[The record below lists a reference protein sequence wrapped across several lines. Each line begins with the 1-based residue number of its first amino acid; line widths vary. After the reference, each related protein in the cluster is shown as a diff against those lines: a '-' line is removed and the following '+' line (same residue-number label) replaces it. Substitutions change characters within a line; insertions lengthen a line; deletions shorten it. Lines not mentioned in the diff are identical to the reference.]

1 MTTTAPD
8 TLEVIDTPDA
18 LTADDGH
25 GVLKGLLLALG
36 VAAVVA
42 AVVGWLSRRS

>member
-1 MTTTAPD
+1 MTTTASD
-8 TLEVIDTPDA
+8 TLEVIESPDELA
-18 LTADDGH
+18 SDDGH